1 MAKKEI
7 QAASSALNDAGQSP
21 LWLAAWEG
29 DLEAVRRCLTL
40 EGLLDLQASVYS
52 AATVQGC
59 WVCRQAGRVCYL
71 HSCLH
76 PSSSQ
81 CSVGGAHSHALLCLL
96 LSGLQ
101 PAGRALSH
109 FPHTSLTLLSPFP
122 HSHRPSLTLLS
133 HFSHTSLTLPGH
145 HSHFSHTSLTLPSH
159 FPHILPGH
167 HSHHPR
173 LQVSPIP

>member
-109 FPHTSLTLLSPFP
+109 FPHTSLTYSQAITHTTHASRSLLFPNHPKPQNPSHLLSTCSALP
-122 HSHRPSLTLLS
+122 HPKPYPPTHLCRE
-133 HFSHTSLTLPGH
+133 G
-145 HSHFSHTSLTLPSH
+145 
-159 FPHILPGH
+159 
-167 HSHHPR
+167 R
-173 LQVSPIP
+173 CIP